1 MIVESRREARRSNA
15 ALLATSLRR
24 EQWAKN
30 FLLFAGLLFG
40 GRLLEPDAVLKAIAA
55 FAVFCALSSAIYL
68 VNDIWDRDAD
78 RRHPL
83 KQTRPIASGE
93 IGVRLAGW
101 SAAILIAGA
110 TAVAWVL
117 NSVFGA
123 IATGYVLLLLLY
135 STTLKHIVILDVL
148 AIAGGFVLRAVA
160 GAVAVTVPIGSW
172 LLVCTTLLALVPG
185 AQQAAPRACPSR
197 RWRTSPS
204 AHPRAVQPLS
214 TRSDDLGC
222 HCFHADCLHSLYLE
236 CRNGTA
242 PGHAFSW
249 FHRAVCALRN
259 LPISLFGASETRG
272 GQSGGNAADRPPIAG
287 MRGIM
292 GRYRGPS
299 YVLANRTLTYATRDR
314 GSRDAHTPIIQ
325 YAPPESRSCEPGR
338 RPSSRTTG
346 G

>member
-15 ALLATSLRR
+15 VLLATSLRP

-40 GRLLEPDAVLKAIAA
+40 GRLLEPAAVLNAIAA

-172 LLVCTTLLALVPG
+172 LLVCTTLLALFLALSKRRHELVLLG
-185 AQQAAPRACPSR
+185 DAAPHHR
-197 RWRTSPS
+197 RILEQYSPYLLDQMISVVTASTLIAYTVFTMS
-204 AHPRAVQPLS
+204 AETAQR
-214 TRSDDLGC
+214 LGTP
-222 HCFHADCLHSLYLE
+222 FLGFTVPFVLYGIFRYLYLV
-236 CRNGTA
+236 
-242 PGHAFSW
+242 HQK
-249 FHRAVCALRN
+249 
-259 LPISLFGASETRG
+259 RG
-272 GQSGGNAADRPPIAG
+272 GGSPAEMLLTDRPLLVCVALWAGTVILLMYSPI
-287 MRGIM
+287 
-292 GRYRGPS
+292 GR
-299 YVLANRTLTYATRDR
+299 
-314 GSRDAHTPIIQ
+314 
-325 YAPPESRSCEPGR
+325 
-338 RPSSRTTG
+338 
-346 G
+346 

>member
-1 MIVESRREARRSNA
+1 VIVESRREARRSNA
-15 ALLATSLRR
+15 ALLATSLRPQ
-24 EQWAKN
+24 QWAKN

-110 TAVAWVL
+110 TAAAWVL

-172 LLVCTTLLALVPG
+172 LLVCTTLLALFLALSKRRHELVLLGDGAPHHRRILEQYSPYLLDQMISVVTASTLIAYTVFTLSAETAQRLGTPFLGFTVPFVLYG
-185 AQQAAPRACPSR
+185 IFRY
-197 RWRTSPS
+197 
-204 AHPRAVQPLS
+204 
-214 TRSDDLGC
+214 
-222 HCFHADCLHSLYLE
+222 LYLV
-236 CRNGTA
+236 
-242 PGHAFSW
+242 HQK
-249 FHRAVCALRN
+249 
-259 LPISLFGASETRG
+259 RG
-272 GQSGGNAADRPPIAG
+272 GGSPAEMLLTDRPLLVCVALWAGTVVLLMYSPI
-287 MRGIM
+287 
-292 GRYRGPS
+292 GR
-299 YVLANRTLTYATRDR
+299 
-314 GSRDAHTPIIQ
+314 
-325 YAPPESRSCEPGR
+325 
-338 RPSSRTTG
+338 
-346 G
+346 